1 MANPLYPDVPLA
13 PGVPP
18 VLRDAPTAPVAQPL
32 TSDNTAALAAYGVQW
47 GIFDATGG
55 LAVEPD
61 NVVAFESNREFRIA
75 DYPIEDGQFESYN
88 KVQVPY
94 DLRVIMSKG
103 GNDLDR
109 SEFLAALDALVHST
123 SLYSVVTPESSYTSV
138 NAVRYDFRRSAEA
151 GATLLT
157 VEVQCRQVRT
167 TARIAFTSSKTAS
180 GSAVV
185 NDGPVQTT
193 AAPANPGAPQ

>member
-18 VLRDAPTAPVAQPL
+18 VLRDSPAAPPVRPL
-32 TSDNTAALAAYGVQW
+32 TSDNAAAISQYGPQW

-61 NVVAFESNREFRIA
+61 NIVAFEANSEFRIA
-75 DYPIEDGQFESYN
+75 DYPIENGKFESYN
-88 KVQVPY
+88 KVQMPY
-94 DLRVIMSKG
+94 DLRVVMSKG

-109 SEFLAALDALVHST
+109 SEFLAAISNLVGST
-123 SLYSVVTPESSYTSV
+123 LLYSVVTPDSSYTSV
-138 NAVRYDFRRSAEA
+138 NAVRYDYRRSAEA

-180 GSAVV
+180 GSAIV

-193 AAPANPGAPQ
+193 SAPANVGAPQ